1 MVPSLCKERRQIS
14 NMEIGKRNIS
24 FGWIW
29 ILVGLLVG
37 AIMGMWSF
45 NGPMPSP
52 VGDYTSLPRRMLRL
66 SHIAFIA
73 LAIINILYG
82 YEIDKIK
89 IKDKLKRICSKCM
102 IYGAVLMPIVLI
114 AAVFFEPLKYL
125 TMIPAALIM
134 IAVAIMVKGQME
146 EMPL

>member
-1 MVPSLCKERRQIS
+1 
-14 NMEIGKRNIS
+14 MEIDIGKKNIS

-29 ILVGLLVG
+29 ILCGIILG

-45 NGPMPSP
+45 NGPFPSP
-52 VGDYTSLPRRMLRL
+52 IGDYTSLPRRMLRL

-89 IKDKLKRICSKCM
+89 VKEKLKNMGSSFM
-102 IYGAVLMPIVLI
+102 IYGAILMPLI
-114 AAVFFEPLKYL
+114 LIGAVFFEYLKYF
-125 TMIPAALIM
+125 TIIPTFLIIIALI
-134 IAVAIMVKGQME
+134 IIVFGI
-146 EMPL
+146 LR

>member
-1 MVPSLCKERRQIS
+1 
-14 NMEIGKRNIS
+14 MELGKKNIS

-29 ILVGLLVG
+29 ILAGLIVG
-37 AIMGMWSF
+37 AVMGMWSF

-89 IKDKLKRICSKCM
+89 IKDKFKKIGSKCM
-102 IYGAVLMPIVLI
+102 IYGAILMPIFLI
-114 AAVFFEPLKYL
+114 PAVFFEPLKYL
-125 TMIPAALIM
+125 TMISAILVI
-134 IAVAIMVKGQME
+134 IAVSIMVLGKIKE
-146 EMPL
+146 IKRFY

>member
-1 MVPSLCKERRQIS
+1 
-14 NMEIGKRNIS
+14 MEVGKKNIS

-29 ILVGLLVG
+29 ILAGLIVG
-37 AIMGMWSF
+37 AIMGAWSF

-82 YEIDKIK
+82 YEIDKIQLK
-89 IKDKLKRICSKCM
+89 NKLKSVGSMCM
-102 IYGAVLMPIVLI
+102 IYGAILMPIFLI

-125 TMIPAALIM
+125 TMISATLVI
-134 IAVAIMVKGQME
+134 IAVAIMAIGQIKGMSFSK
-146 EMPL
+146 

>member
-1 MVPSLCKERRQIS
+1 
-14 NMEIGKRNIS
+14 MEIGGKNIS

-29 ILVGLLVG
+29 ILVGLIVG
-37 AIMGMWSF
+37 AIMGMWAF

-82 YEIDKIK
+82 YEVDKINLRNN
-89 IKDKLKRICSKCM
+89 LKKAGSRCM
-102 IYGAVLMPIVLI
+102 IYGAFLMPLFLI
-114 AAVFFEPLKYL
+114 AAAFFEPLKYL
-125 TMIPAALIM
+125 TMISATLVI
-134 IAVAIMVKGQME
+134 IAVAIMAFGQIQRAKSTK
-146 EMPL
+146 

>member
-1 MVPSLCKERRQIS
+1 
-14 NMEIGKRNIS
+14 MEIGKKNIS
-24 FGWIW
+24 FGWVW
-29 ILVGLLVG
+29 ILVGLAVG
-37 AIMGMWSF
+37 AVIGMWSF

-73 LAIINILYG
+73 LAMINILYG

-89 IKDKLKRICSKCM
+89 LQNKLKSIGSMCM
-102 IYGAVLMPIVLI
+102 IYGAILMPIFLI

-125 TMIPAALIM
+125 TMISATLIM
-134 IAVAIMVKGQME
+134 IAVAIMAIGQIMR
-146 EMPL
+146 PSSSK

>member
-1 MVPSLCKERRQIS
+1 
-14 NMEIGKRNIS
+14 MEIGKKNIS

-29 ILVGLLVG
+29 ILAGLIVG

-52 VGDYTSLPRRMLRL
+52 IGDYTSLPRRMFRL

-89 IKDKLKRICSKCM
+89 LKDRLKRFGSMCM
-102 IYGAVLMPIVLI
+102 IYGAVLMPLFLI

-125 TMIPAALIM
+125 TMISATLII
-134 IAVAIMVKGQME
+134 IAVTIMVVGLKMR
-146 EMPL
+146 P

>member
-1 MVPSLCKERRQIS
+1 
-14 NMEIGKRNIS
+14 MEVGKKNIS

-29 ILVGLLVG
+29 ILIGLIVG
-37 AIMGMWSF
+37 AIMGLWSF

-89 IKDKLKRICSKCM
+89 VKDKLKRIGSKCM
-102 IYGAVLMPIVLI
+102 IYGAILMPILLM

-125 TMIPAALIM
+125 TMISATLVI
-134 IAVAIMVKGQME
+134 IAVTIMAVGQIKGMSRSK
-146 EMPL
+146 

>member
-1 MVPSLCKERRQIS
+1 
-14 NMEIGKRNIS
+14 MEIDIGKKNIS

-29 ILVGLLVG
+29 ILCGIILG

-45 NGPMPSP
+45 NGPFPSP

-89 IKDKLKRICSKCM
+89 ANRKLKRFGSNFM
-102 IYGAVLMPIVLI
+102 IYGAILMPLLLLI
-114 AAVFFEPLKYL
+114 AVFIEPFKYL
-125 TMIPAALIM
+125 TIIPALFI
-134 IAVAIMVKGQME
+134 IISLFIIVIGR
-146 EMPL
+146 